1 MRLNINQYFE
11 KKNNAEFLDKIKTIE
26 FEKKLFNYP
35 KILKIKN
42 VLKIKFLKWQ
52 RQRIFFVDIS
62 DLNIDISQLL

>member
-42 VLKIKFLKWQ
+42 VLKMLSF
-52 RQRIFFVDIS
+52 
-62 DLNIDISQLL
+62 